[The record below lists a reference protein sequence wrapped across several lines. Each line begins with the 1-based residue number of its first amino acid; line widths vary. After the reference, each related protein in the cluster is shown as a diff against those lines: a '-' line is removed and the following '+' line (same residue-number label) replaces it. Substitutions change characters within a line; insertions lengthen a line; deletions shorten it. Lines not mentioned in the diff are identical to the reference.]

1 VGWYKP
7 WALTSIHFH
16 PRRSGSTKGFGH
28 GGYCIGDG
36 RYGYVSHQQDRKTLG
51 QENWIVQN
59 AKPDHPVSLKIAAIP
74 GRQHKQG
81 VPKDGSSIDE
91 SGSS

>member
-51 QENWIVQN
+51 
-59 AKPDHPVSLKIAAIP
+59 
-74 GRQHKQG
+74 
-81 VPKDGSSIDE
+81 
-91 SGSS
+91 